1 MSKFHWLEKLELGEL
16 QVLTAC
22 VAELLPSGRPEPSLG
37 LTTHALTPI
46 GVTAGSRRY
55 QVQFRNVGAYKVVPE
70 PYNEVSSSASHL
82 EPFLLREMAS
92 SYLEQMEGAMHLANI
107 PNVDGVMHYV
117 VYAENHVVHVLT
129 SSDPT
134 ILAMAGNGS

>member
-22 VAELLPSGRPEPSLG
+22 VAELLPSARPEPLLG
-37 LTTHALTPI
+37 LRSHSLRPI

-55 QVQFRNVGAYKVVPE
+55 QVQFHNVGAYKVVPE
-70 PYNEVSSSASHL
+70 PYNEVSTSASRL
-82 EPFLLREMAS
+82 EPFLLREITS

-107 PNVDGVMHYV
+107 PNIRDVMHYV
-117 VYAENHVVHVLT
+117 IYAENHVVHVLT
-129 SSDPT
+129 SSEPT
-134 ILAMAGNGS
+134 ILAIAANGP